1 MANWV
6 SEPLWTGPGSGS
18 VSTYWW
24 REFRRASHV
33 RLGGVPRTVEG
44 ISCSARYSGSQFLA
58 MPKTPY
64 LNRVVR
70 TRIHTRFRS
79 DQAMPW

>member
-33 RLGGVPRTVEG
+33 RLGGVPRIVEG
-44 ISCSARYSGSQFLA
+44 LLFRLTIPGHA
-58 MPKTPY
+58 KTSVTKKW
-64 LNRVVR
+64 VVR